1 MMQESWLLGL
11 GFVGQAMFAG
21 RFGVQWW
28 VSERQGRS
36 VVPRMFWVLSVAG
49 GTLMLGYAV
58 LRRDPVFI
66 LHPQPHSDPAFITD
80 KPSLGRPLSS
90 RFAAAAGNRPWG
102 MGEVWSARSREKGR
116 RSRPTRWLAF
126 SRHPGGSG
134 FDSPGDGAD
143 NEGPQLRMIINS

>member
-66 LHPQPHSDPAFITD
+66 LGQAGGLLIYIRNLILIRRSSPTS
-80 KPSLGRPLSS
+80 PLS
-90 RFAAAAGNRPWG
+90 AG
-102 MGEVWSARSREKGR
+102 
-116 RSRPTRWLAF
+116 
-126 SRHPGGSG
+126 H
-134 FDSPGDGAD
+134 
-143 NEGPQLRMIINS
+143 